1 MSRVRVV
8 VDPNRDELRQAGAG
22 VVEHAERAIAG
33 IDQPDRRLD
42 DPPEH
47 ARRIEIRTEG
57 EHRVE
62 ELAEAAGTG
71 HLGHAVNTTRASWEP
86 SPIAP
91 SENGPVTV
99 RVFLL
104 DDHEVVRRG
113 LREILEAERRPRS
126 GRRGGH
132 GRGGLRAHPGDS
144 PNVAI
149 LDVRLPDG
157 DGVEVCR
164 EIRSKHPEIACLM
177 LTSFADDEALFS
189 AIMAGAAG
197 YVLKQVRGTDL
208 VDGVRRVGRGESLLD
223 PSLTTRVLERLRHPP
238 APDELAGLTDQ
249 ERRILDLIAEGM
261 TNRQIGE
268 QLFLAEKTVKNY
280 VSNLLAK
287 LGMSRRSEAA
297 AYSAR
302 LSERRQHDHPPE

>member
-1 MSRVRVV
+1 VS
-8 VDPNRDELRQAGAG
+8 
-22 VVEHAERAIAG
+22 
-33 IDQPDRRLD
+33 
-42 DPPEH
+42 
-47 ARRIEIRTEG
+47 
-57 EHRVE
+57 
-62 ELAEAAGTG
+62 
-71 HLGHAVNTTRASWEP
+71 
-86 SPIAP
+86 
-91 SENGPVTV
+91 V

-113 LREILEAERRPRS
+113 VREILEAES
-126 GRRGGH
+126 DLEVVGEAGTAEEAYGRIPATG
-132 GRGGLRAHPGDS
+132 
-144 PNVAI
+144 PNVAV

-157 DGVEVCR
+157 DGVDVCR
-164 EIRSKHPEIACLM
+164 EIRSKYPAIACLM
-177 LTSFADDEALFS
+177 LTSLADDEALFS

-223 PSLTTRVLERLRHPP
+223 SSLVTRVLERLRHPP
-238 APDELAGLTDQ
+238 ASDELAGLTDQ

-261 TNRQIGE
+261 TNRQIAE

-297 AYSAR
+297 AHSAR
-302 LSERRQHDHPPE
+302 LSERRQHGHPPG